1 MDEFDLMKELYA
13 EPTED
18 ELPAEDDEI
27 QLNIRDYRSD
37 DAFEQMLAELNGKY
51 SAPKKPA
58 AKTSGFTL
66 RSEQTAPA
74 EAEVQPAA
82 EEHDVSEAA
91 EQTSPGTVPA
101 EPREAVAAM
110 AEIAPPE
117 PPPPPK
123 PEVKRKQQPPKK
135 TPEQLEKERRE
146 RERRAEQELFE
157 RREREARERE
167 QQFIEKISNIW
178 NTPEFAEGGRVEMNI
193 RTDERKEIRIN
204 LPASVTQSEEQAAE
218 LDYTP
223 LISQPSPEEEQK
235 RLEEAARRDARSRTE
250 KAASRKISIRKNR
263 K

>member
-1 MDEFDLMKELYA
+1 MDEFDLMKELYG

-66 RSEQTAPA
+66 RSEKPAPA
-74 EAEVQPAA
+74 EAAV
-82 EEHDVSEAA
+82 
-91 EQTSPGTVPA
+91 QTSPEAVPA

-135 TPEQLEKERRE
+135 SPEQLEKERRE

-193 RTDERKEIRIN
+193 RTDERKEIRIS
-204 LPASVTQSEEQAAE
+204 LPAAVTQSEEQPAE

-235 RLEEAARRDARSRTE
+235 RLEEAARRDAKSRTE

>member
-1 MDEFDLMKELYA
+1 MDEFDLMKELYG

-66 RSEQTAPA
+66 RSEKPAPA
-74 EAEVQPAA
+74 EAAV
-82 EEHDVSEAA
+82 
-91 EQTSPGTVPA
+91 QTSPEAVPA

-135 TPEQLEKERRE
+135 SPEQLEKERRE

-235 RLEEAARRDARSRTE
+235 RLEEAARRDAKSRTE

>member
-1 MDEFDLMKELYA
+1 MDEFDLMKELYG

-66 RSEQTAPA
+66 RSEKPAPA
-74 EAEVQPAA
+74 EAAV
-82 EEHDVSEAA
+82 
-91 EQTSPGTVPA
+91 QTSPEAVPA

-123 PEVKRKQQPPKK
+123 PEVKRKQQPPKRS
-135 TPEQLEKERRE
+135 PEQLEKERRE

-235 RLEEAARRDARSRTE
+235 RLEEAARRDAKSRTE